1 MIEARSIIKSYQDGE
16 RAEVR
21 VLDGLDLAVTDGELV
36 AVVGPSGSGKSTLL
50 HLLGGLD
57 VHYRGEISV
66 NGVRLT
72 GLSDRA
78 LSGFRGAHL
87 GFVFQSFHLVP
98 ALSALENVMLPSFFA
113 SRERAAAPAEARKRA
128 EEVLARVGLEP
139 KRQRSPAQ
147 LSGGER
153 QRVAIARALVGRPAL
168 LLADEPTGNLDSV
181 AGNRI
186 LDLLLE
192 LHAGGATIAVIT
204 HDREV
209 ADRLGRRVFLRD
221 GRIEHD
227 RPAGPET
234 RPPDPGATAPAG
246 PGAGGGARLVPGR
259 AA

>member
-1 MIEARSIIKSYQDGE
+1 VIEARSIIKSYQDGE

-21 VLDGLDLAVTDGELV
+21 VLDGLDLAVKDGELV

-153 QRVAIARALVGRPAL
+153 QRVAIARALFGRPRVL
-168 LLADEPTGNLDSV
+168 FCDEPTGNLD
-181 AGNRI
+181 ART
-186 LDLLLE
+186 
-192 LHAGGATIAVIT
+192 GGEIIQLFQA
-204 HDREV
+204 
-209 ADRLGRRVFLRD
+209 LNRD
-221 GRIEHD
+221 GLTVLVVTHED
-227 RPAGPET
+227 RMSSAATRVLRLREGKLFPE
-234 RPPDPGATAPAG
+234 GQG
-246 PGAGGGARLVPGR
+246 
-259 AA
+259 